1 MEGLILKDT
10 KCPTSVYQ
18 MTMKLNVLPSAQ
30 PTVIQ
35 ILRFT
40 ALEEWMQK
48 DVLCQIRVPMLILTK
63 TVQQDVQQTVKKMK
77 YNAME
82 DMTIKMDAKWKIFAF
97 QLKAQIIALVSV
109 LPSVVQWSKC
119 VLEMSMLMVVINLI
133 SVFLLILTILTEP
146 SVLYIVARTK
156 NYALEVKQKQITV
169 CQLMLNPHVVSF
181 ANPTVDMMKYIVMD
195 RLMITVVKGQVGVNH
210 TTQLQFVITNV
221 QSTAH
226 KTNGHVSWDRTIGV
240 AKIHRPAQWTVNA
253 PKSQHKT

>member
-195 RLMITVVKGQVGVNH
+195 RLMITVVKGQVGVNL

-221 QSTAH
+221 Q
-226 KTNGHVSWDRTIGV
+226 
-240 AKIHRPAQWTVNA
+240 
-253 PKSQHKT
+253 